1 MEVRS
6 IGESFSVP
14 RMSQQKRIIIY
25 LFSILINALGNSFM
39 VTAAIGSAPWTSASE
54 ALARISPLTVGLAIV
69 VLHVFALISALLLGS
84 RFSWWTILLS
94 FSLVVLFGTAIDFFL
109 SIHQLLYTPVA
120 LWARILYMVIGMPLI
135 SLGLA
140 LYLQIGFVLMPPD
153 YLMKSLIS
161 RFKSTS
167 IGATVSLAIPFLIAS
182 ILSLV
187 EHELIGIGVGTFVFL
202 LLNGP
207 LIEFFQKIFP
217 ITRRVT

>member
-1 MEVRS
+1 
-6 IGESFSVP
+6 
-14 RMSQQKRIIIY
+14 MSQQKRITIY
-25 LFSILINALGNSFM
+25 LFSIIINALGNSFM

-69 VLHVFALISALLLGS
+69 CLHIFALGSALALGS
-84 RFSWWTILLS
+84 RFSWWTIILS
-94 FSLVVLFGTAIDFFL
+94 FSLVVLFGAAIDFFL
-109 SIHQLLYTPVA
+109 AIHQLLYVPSNLVTRSV
-120 LWARILYMVIGMPLI
+120 YMIIGMPMI

-161 RFKSTS
+161 RFKSTT
-167 IGATVSLAIPFLIAS
+167 IGATISLAIPFLIAS
-182 ILSLV
+182 VLSIV

-207 LIEFFQKIFP
+207 LIEFFQRIFP
-217 ITRRVT
+217 ISNRVKS